1 MIKKIFYNYVQ
12 KLLNFFNLKISRL
25 YTPYKISFED
35 ILSLN
40 NIMKASQLSNL
51 EYSFIQHLLENFK
64 NSRSEKFQDLF
75 ADWVMSKKKGYFIE
89 FGCCDG
95 LYLSNTYFLE
105 TNRKW
110 KGILIEPSKF
120 YHKKLI
126 KNRSSC
132 IIDFRCVH
140 SVSGENLQFYENK
153 YLYNNKKKTKYSYK
167 IRTVTLNDIFYQNN
181 LSSVDFLS
189 IDTDGTEYEII
200 KNFDFKRFKV
210 KILVIEHNYNKHFR
224 KLTADLLKKNNYINL
239 FKDISGHDD
248 WFVLKEV
255 FDNKCKQISK

>member
-1 MIKKIFYNYVQ
+1 MKLFFFNYVQ
-12 KLLNFFNLKISRL
+12 RLLNFFNLRICRL
-25 YTPYKISFED
+25 YSSYRISFEN
-35 ILSLN
+35 ILSLRN
-40 NIMKASQLSNL
+40 NIKTAQLSNL
-51 EYSFIQHLLENFK
+51 EFSFIQHLSENFK
-64 NSRSEKFQDLF
+64 NSKSEKFQDLF
-75 ADWVMSKKKGYFIE
+75 ADWLMSKKKGYFIE

-105 TNRKW
+105 THRKW

-120 YHKKLI
+120 YHKNLN
-126 KNRSSC
+126 KNRSNC

-140 SVSGENLQFYENK
+140 SVSGEDLQFYENK
-153 YLYNNKKKTKYSYK
+153 YSYNVKRTTKNFYK
-167 IRTVTLNDIFYQNN
+167 VRTVTLNDIFYENN

-210 KILVIEHNYNKHFR
+210 KILIIEHNYQHFR
-224 KLTADLLKKNNYINL
+224 KPIVNLLKKNNYINL
-239 FKDISGHDD
+239 FREISGHDD

-255 FDNKCKQISK
+255 FDNKCKQIFK